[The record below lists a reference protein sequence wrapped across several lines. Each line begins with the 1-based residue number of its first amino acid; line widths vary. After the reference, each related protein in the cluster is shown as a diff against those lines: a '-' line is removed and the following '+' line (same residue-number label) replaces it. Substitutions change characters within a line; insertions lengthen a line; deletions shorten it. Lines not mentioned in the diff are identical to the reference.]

1 MELKLQEFFYPVQAE
16 NVEDNINALFEKF
29 KPHFYTPPLHQ
40 YHNKINLNNKQT
52 NIKQTNIK
60 STNIKQTNI
69 KQTNIK
75 STNIKLTNM
84 TQPSSI
90 SPHPQEIPD
99 GCDSLFWSIY
109 QHMCNIKP
117 DIYTYFSIKPQM
129 AQIQEKSR
137 IIEWIKQNE
146 KLFQTSLID
155 HRITKG
161 RIQEIMTMLLT
172 GISDNIDCLIA
183 YVAYYNVPIIIWYPN
198 NMTYC
203 TFTPLANI
211 PKELLGE
218 YIVLKYYGKGKIKWK
233 INDNEEFKKENC
245 IQLKHYIGEGGNVL
259 GSDFLYKKDEL
270 IKMAN
275 ILGIETKG
283 TKKELFEKIN
293 LSCYIIK

>member
-29 KPHFYTPPLHQ
+29 KPHFYNPPLHQ
-40 YHNKINLNNKQT
+40 YHNKINLNNT
-52 NIKQTNIK
+52 IKQTNIK
-60 STNIKQTNI
+60 P
-69 KQTNIK
+69 TNIK
-75 STNIKLTNM
+75 SNNNKQTNM

-90 SPHPQEIPD
+90 PPFLQEIPD
-99 GCDSLFWSIY
+99 SCDSLFWSIY

-117 DIYTYFSIKPQM
+117 DIYTYFSIRPQI

-137 IIEWIKQNE
+137 IIEWIQKND

-233 INDNEEFKKENC
+233 INDNGEFKKENC